1 MPRFAASRIS
11 RTVLPN
17 GLTVITE
24 PMSHVNSVAVSIWVR
39 TGARHET
46 DEINGISHFI
56 EHMLFKGTRQRTA
69 RQIAVESDRLGGNVD
84 AFTMMESTCYQIQT
98 LAEHLPAAFDL
109 VADLVLHPKF
119 DPVEMERERTV
130 IIEEMKMV
138 EDTPDELAYELFL
151 AEFFPHHPLGRPIEG
166 TPRSVR
172 GLQAETLRRHHRGRY
187 RSGNLVVSI
196 AGRFNVADALE
207 LCRKTFGKQ
216 PQIKQ
221 NDKVT
226 APVGAPTFLANI
238 ERDFEQVQLFLGVP
252 CPPLSSEDRFP
263 TNVLSMM
270 LGGGLSSRLFQ
281 KIREEEGLAYNVYS
295 DVLTFRDAGC
305 FTIYSAVS
313 PKNVKR
319 TISHIT
325 REIATFRRGEFTDEE
340 LALAKM
346 QLLTN
351 LYLGMESSASRANHN
366 GQQEVLFNQLFS
378 AKDLSRKIENVD
390 RAAIVRVA
398 NDIFAGRPLS
408 ALALGR
414 LGRHSVKPEWLKIPM

>member
-1 MPRFAASRIS
+1 MPRFSASKIK

-39 TGARHET
+39 TGARHE
-46 DEINGISHFI
+46 DSEINGISHFI
-56 EHMLFKGTRQRTA
+56 EHMLFKGTRKRTA

-151 AEFFPHHPLGRPIEG
+151 AEFFPAHPLGRPIEG

-172 GLQAETLRRHHRGRY
+172 GLQAETLRRHHGRRY

-196 AGRFNVADALE
+196 AGKFDVEAVLD
-207 LCRKTFGKQ
+207 LCRTTFGKQ

-238 ERDFEQVQLFLGVP
+238 VRDFEQVQLFLGVP

-295 DVLTFRDAGC
+295 DVLTYRDAGC

-319 TISHIT
+319 TVNHIT
-325 REIATFRRGEFTDEE
+325 REIATFCRSEFTDEE

-390 RAAIVRVA
+390 RPAIVRVA
-398 NDIFAGRPLS
+398 TDLFVNRSLS

-414 LGRHSVKPEWLKIPM
+414 LGRHALKPEWLKIPF

>member
-1 MPRFAASRIS
+1 MPRFSPSKVS
-11 RTVLPN
+11 RTVFPG

-24 PMSHVNSVAVSIWVR
+24 PMSHVNSVALSVWVR
-39 TGARHET
+39 TGARNEAP
-46 DEINGISHFI
+46 EQNGISHFI
-56 EHMLFKGTRQRTA
+56 EHMLFKGTKKRTA

-84 AFTMMESTCYQIQT
+84 AFTMMESTCFQVQT

-109 VADLVLHPKF
+109 VADLVLRPKF

-130 IIEEMKMV
+130 ILEEMKMV

-151 AEFFPHHPLGRPIEG
+151 ARFFPNHPLGRPIEG

-172 GLQAETLRRHHRGRY
+172 GLQVETLRGHHARRY
-187 RSGNLVVSI
+187 RSGNLVISI
-196 AGRFNVADALE
+196 AGRFGVEPVLD
-207 LCRKTFGKQ
+207 LCRTTFGRK

-221 NDKVT
+221 NDEVT

-238 ERDFEQVQLFLGVP
+238 DRDFEQVQLFLGAP
-252 CPPLSSEDRFP
+252 CPPLSSEDRFA

-295 DVLTFRDAGC
+295 DVLTYRDAGC

-313 PKNVKR
+313 SKNVRR
-319 TISHIT
+319 TIHHIT
-325 REIATFRRGEFTDEE
+325 REIATFCRSEFADEE
-340 LALAKM
+340 LSLAKM

-351 LYLGMESSASRANHN
+351 LYLGLESSASRANHN

-378 AKDLSRKIENVD
+378 AKDLSRKIEAVD
-390 RAAIVRVA
+390 RPGIVRVA
-398 NDIFAGRPLS
+398 KDIFAGRSLS

-414 LGRHSVKPEWLKIPM
+414 LGRYAVKPEWLKIPI